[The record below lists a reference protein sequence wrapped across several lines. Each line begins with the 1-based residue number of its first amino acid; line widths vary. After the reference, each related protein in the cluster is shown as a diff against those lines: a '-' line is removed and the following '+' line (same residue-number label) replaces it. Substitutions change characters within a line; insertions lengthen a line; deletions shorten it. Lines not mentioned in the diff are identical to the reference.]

1 MSAPEKL
8 SQEFQAKAREQA
20 HYAALRLRAA
30 AAKLEDVFT
39 GEPLAQDAM
48 EAVEILGSGVW
59 AAQTCIAHAA
69 HQSAL
74 AVLHREREQSGGT
87 R

>member
-1 MSAPEKL
+1 MTDQKMSQQFQTKAH
-8 SQEFQAKAREQA
+8 EFA
-20 HYAALRLRAA
+20 HYAAMRLRAA
-30 AAKLEDVFT
+30 ATKLEDAFT

-48 EAVEILGSGVW
+48 DAVEALGSGVW
-59 AAQTCIAHAA
+59 AAQSCIAHAA

-74 AVLHREREQSGGT
+74 AVLHRERERNGEG

>member
-1 MSAPEKL
+1 MSDQKL
-8 SQEFQAKAREQA
+8 SEQFQVKAHEFA
-20 HYAALRLRAA
+20 HHAALRLRAA
-30 AAKLEDVFT
+30 ATKLEDAFT

-48 EAVEILGSGVW
+48 DAVEALGSGVW
-59 AAQTCIAHAA
+59 AAQSCIAHAT

>member
-1 MSAPEKL
+1 MTDEKMSQQFQTKAH
-8 SQEFQAKAREQA
+8 EFA
-20 HYAALRLRAA
+20 HHAALRLRAA
-30 AAKLEDVFT
+30 ATKLEEAFT

-48 EAVEILGSGVW
+48 DAVEALGSGVW
-59 AAQTCIAHAA
+59 AAQSCIAHAA

-74 AVLHREREQSGGT
+74 AVLHRERERNGGA